1 MSIHNKREGRQQ
13 TLRLIGK
20 RTPSKPL
27 LQGLLI
33 GGLCLALTACAPT
46 PRSSDTPSRG
56 IASGTPAPLPRMNS
70 FDSKPATP
78 PQRSNADMARDFLD
92 LHFALEGGSR
102 LPVLTRF
109 EGPINITVTG
119 QPTATL
125 NRDLQ
130 VLLNRLRR
138 EAGIPLRQVGKGSPA
153 QITIEAVTRAQI
165 QRTLPQ
171 AACFVVPNVS
181 SLDEYRRKRNQIS
194 TSWADLRRRERL
206 AIFVPNDV
214 SPQELRDCLHEELA
228 QALGP
233 LNDLYR
239 LPDSVFNDDNVHTV
253 LTGFDML
260 MLRATYAPELRTGM
274 TREQVAARIPRI
286 LNRLNPRGARIASN
300 PLPATPRRW
309 SAEVE
314 AALGSTSS
322 LAPRAAAARAA
333 AIARDLGWV
342 DHRRAFSHF
351 LLGRAKQPLNRRLA
365 LAHFQTAESYL
376 PSPELHAPLR
386 ALVATRLAALHLSL
400 GAPELALKETG
411 PAMETARATENAAL
425 LATLMLLRAEALE
438 QLNRPTEANAL
449 RRESLG
455 WARYGLGPD
464 WAIRARER
472 DIAALSPARPRTPT
486 TDR

>member
-1 MSIHNKREGRQQ
+1 MSFQTKREGRQKAF
-13 TLRLIGK
+13 RLLGK
-20 RTPSKPL
+20 TSAPHHAFRGAFL
-27 LQGLLI
+27 GV
-33 GGLCLALTACAPT
+33 LCAALVGCAPV
-46 PRSSDTPSRG
+46 PRAVDTASRG
-56 IASGTPAPLPRMNS
+56 DASGSVTPLPRMNR
-70 FDSKPATP
+70 FDSKPAP
-78 PQRSNADMARDFLD
+78 PPARSNSDMARDFLD

-125 NRDLQ
+125 NQDLQ
-130 VLLNRLRR
+130 ILLTRLRR
-138 EAGIPLRQVGKGSPA
+138 EAGIPLREVPNGTPA

-181 SLDEYRRKRNQIS
+181 SLDEYRRKRNQVS

-260 MLRATYAPELRTGM
+260 MLRAMYAPELRTGM
-274 TREQVAARIPRI
+274 TRDEVAARIPAI
-286 LNRLNPRGARIASN
+286 LNRLNPAGARRASN
-300 PLPATPRRW
+300 PLPPTPRRW
-309 SAEVE
+309 SAAVE
-314 AALGSTSS
+314 GALGSNSNV
-322 LAPRAAAARAA
+322 APRAAAARAA

-351 LLGRAKQPLNRRLA
+351 LLGRAKQPTDQRLA
-365 LAHFQTAESYL
+365 LAHFQTAENYL
-376 PSPELHAPLR
+376 LSPTLHAPLR
-386 ALVATRLAALHLSL
+386 ALVATRIAALHLSL
-400 GAPELALKETG
+400 GEPDQALAKTG

-425 LATLMLLRAEALE
+425 LATLMLLRAEALD

-472 DIAALSPARPRTPT
+472 DIAALSP
-486 TDR
+486 

>member
-1 MSIHNKREGRQQ
+1 MSFHKNREGQ
-13 TLRLIGK
+13 TKALR
-20 RTPSKPL
+20 PL
-27 LQGLLI
+27 GTQTAPVWLWRGLML
-33 GGLCLALTACAPT
+33 GSLCLALAACDPAPRT
-46 PRSSDTPSRG
+46 IDTPSRG
-56 IASGTPAPLPRMNS
+56 DASGSVTPLPRMNH
-70 FDSKPATP
+70 FDSKPAP
-78 PQRSNADMARDFLD
+78 LPDRSNADMARDFLD

-109 EGPINITVTG
+109 EGPINVTVTG

-130 VLLNRLRR
+130 ALLTRLRR
-138 EAGIPLRQVGKGSPA
+138 EAGIPLRQVSAGTPA

-181 SLDEYRRKRNQIS
+181 SLDEYRRKRNQLS

-260 MLRATYAPELRTGM
+260 MLRATYAPDLRTGM
-274 TREQVAARIPRI
+274 TREQVAARIPAI
-286 LNRLNPRGARIASN
+286 LNRLNPRGERRASD
-300 PLPATPRRW
+300 PLPSTPRRW
-309 SAEVE
+309 SAAVE
-314 AALGSTSS
+314 AALGSSNS
-322 LAPRAAAARAA
+322 GLAPQVAAARAA

-351 LLGRAKQPLNRRLA
+351 LVGRAKQPADRRLA
-365 LAHFQTAESYL
+365 LAHFQTAENYL
-376 PSPELHAPLR
+376 PSPTLHAPLR
-386 ALVATRLAALHLSL
+386 ALVATRIAALHLSL
-400 GAPELALKETG
+400 GEPAQALAKTG

-425 LATLMLLRAEALE
+425 LATLMLLRAEALD
-438 QLNRPTEANAL
+438 QMSRPTEANAL

-472 DIAALSPARPRTPT
+472 DIAALSP
-486 TDR
+486 